1 MGWAAFHGAKC
12 RFWSSQLEWH
22 AYNRIRIVFE
32 WFCFRSVVLAV
43 VRDGCCLWV
52 QEQILGTLLY
62 FVFVPKFTSLW
73 NKNST
78 EIRANDRT
86 QITLEQRINQ
96 TSNQNTHKL
105 HVQFQQNGI
114 AFFCAIHYQHNWCD
128 MFWRTTH
135 GLLRFTVLVLD
146 FLTNRTISVL
156 AQWHTLEHFTH
167 IMAWHHLVWVPF
179 LLHTPAALFS
189 CKNHVHVQRKMG
201 RHVNWN
207 HKLRNELTNDHA
219 GFFFTR
225 QSRLGW
231 GKEKRKLEQ
240 TLS

>member
-96 TSNQNTHKL
+96 TSNQTS
-105 HVQFQQNGI
+105 
-114 AFFCAIHYQHNWCD
+114 Y
-128 MFWRTTH
+128 MFNSNKME
-135 GLLRFTVLVLD
+135 LRFFVQS
-146 FLTNRTISVL
+146 TISTIDATCSDEQHMVY
-156 AQWHTLEHFTH
+156 
-167 IMAWHHLVWVPF
+167 
-179 LLHTPAALFS
+179 
-189 CKNHVHVQRKMG
+189 CD
-201 RHVNWN
+201 
-207 HKLRNELTNDHA
+207 LRFWSLI
-219 GFFFTR
+219 
-225 QSRLGW
+225 S
-231 GKEKRKLEQ
+231 
-240 TLS
+240 